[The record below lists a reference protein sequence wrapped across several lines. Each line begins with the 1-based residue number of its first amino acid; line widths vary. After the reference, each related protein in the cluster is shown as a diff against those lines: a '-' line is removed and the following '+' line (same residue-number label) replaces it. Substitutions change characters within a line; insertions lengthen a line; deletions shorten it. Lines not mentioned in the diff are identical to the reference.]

1 MKKFFNKSIAFI
13 AILVAFF
20 VVSACGK
27 KEIKKY
33 TVTFK
38 SGGEEIS
45 SVIVEKGKL
54 VEEPDNP
61 VKEDYDF
68 SGWYADTEY
77 KTEFDFENTK
87 IVKNTII
94 YAKFVEK
101 QQIIFKTNG
110 GSDVTSILCFSNQVE
125 ATEKN
130 QFNCSQISAVPLT
143 NKEGHTF
150 EGWYLDSSFENK
162 VVFPFKVNNRTTM
175 YAKWTATGHQVN
187 YVTNSTEVIAP
198 VTKDYDT
205 ELEEIVLDPK
215 SKKGAASFEGWY
227 LDAAFTEK
235 VTFPYKVKK
244 SITLYAKWKMREV
257 NVYFIDTTIESGNNK
272 IDDLSEIKYYGSS
285 IELQEITY
293 SKTNYIFKGWYLDA
307 ELTQKAPDLFSLE
320 PELES
325 SILNV
330 YLYAKLEL
338 NNNTVSL
345 DPNGGNF
352 DGSTSIKTFT
362 PIEGEVSLAEQIN
375 SQVPL
380 RLGYR
385 FLEYKVKGGDYITKI
400 TEFNERTSLTST
412 YELIA
417 DWEAVDY
424 KIKLYI
430 NSNGTGTLLEKEYS
444 KEDIINLSSYL
455 DDNSKTK
462 EGYDFKGVCTIATE
476 NINNECETIYKES
489 QFIIDENA
497 NKYASDVFDKAQG
510 KYYRVIYLKIAFTPK
525 LVSVV
530 VDADGGSFDYNSKL
544 NLSNVEYGTLISDLK
559 VSAPTKEGYNW
570 TGWKICDS
578 NNSCRTISLEAQ
590 KTTKIESEGLTLTAI
605 WEIKKHTISVTG
617 IGRELPLSMIDNI
630 EYGTNVIISYLNK
643 WDNQSCTNSLCIF
656 YLGTSY
662 NGNDLIIANKTTTV
676 GMNIGQYNTQHFI
689 GFYNEMDTYI
699 SSFTINDNTLLYA
712 KYDASKE
719 ITYSLNED
727 EKNYSATSFSYNSNS
742 NIEVT
747 IASIFMGKEVTTI
760 TKECFSDV
768 AALKISSL
776 IIPETIKT
784 IEKNSFIYLLKLQKL
799 TIPVDFNEFSF
810 SNIFGVN
817 DEHIIS
823 HLRYLKIIGAG
834 LTKFVIDN
842 LEGLSYLK
850 ELQELYLPYSV
861 EEFNEDTIS
870 ALESLRY
877 LTTFNIEEK
886 ESSNQKYLSKKENNY
901 FIIYDKVT
909 NVEKHRISC
918 KNNDVP
924 YIANER
930 YSISFICVNGISYNC
945 SNFDEYQID
954 IGTELNDFNK
964 TKVPVVN
971 GYTFMGWWYH
981 TTDEKG
987 NIEYTEPYMYEN
999 LRVMFA
1005 ESVELCAKFVKGNWV
1020 FDNDT
1025 LVSIGDLV
1033 ESDESIEIEKYY
1045 LGKEIKEVDLS
1056 SMDTELNYVLS
1067 LTLSSGLTS
1076 INLAGK
1082 FPALYTIKMVGNMDC
1097 SIGNDKCNV
1106 ANVLKNAT
1114 GGKLDNEYSIEILH
1128 SDDKTLNQ
1136 ITDETFKGLEDVP
1149 ISNLRLPTS
1158 LVFDLVTYPIMFKE
1172 LNKVSTYSTQTIND
1186 EKNVIVSLGFLY
1198 GKVKIDDDYEWA
1210 LLRSSTIN
1218 LTSSITTGTLIDG
1231 EPIKQIA
1238 PYAFY
1243 KISGIEKVKMIDDTA
1258 NSNSQIHTIGEYAF
1272 ANMENLKFV
1281 TLGMSIRNI
1290 AETAFYESYNIE
1302 EYNIDK
1308 LNGVYSVMDGVLFK
1322 NYETILVKYPSN
1334 KEDDTYL
1341 IPSSVEEIER
1351 YAFDLNSNK
1360 SLHLIIS
1367 ENVSK
1372 ISGYDFSE
1380 LHYHLSYE
1388 LGNFYNISSFEVVK
1402 ENPYFES
1409 VNGILYDKNLE
1420 FLIHF
1425 GKETESTQVFLEDS
1439 IKNIIEDAFKYNVG
1453 DNTNVREGIIST
1465 ILITNDDPS
1474 KNISYFLNKLEE
1486 VLHRNQFLN
1495 TFVKV
1500 YYSAFEG
1507 QESVNNEKCY
1517 YTRINTNNTYSF
1529 RIYTSGDLTI
1539 NGEKQELNTDNGY
1552 FIYNSLI
1559 LETAPSTTSSSVFKG
1574 WYLDSYYETEA
1585 KFPLLSINE
1594 SGEAVSLYA
1603 KFGTTYTVNF
1613 ESKGGTIF
1621 ASREYVDEITENDLP
1636 TPEKIGYTF
1645 GGWYLDSS
1653 YEEKVFE
1660 NGNTCELKLPITT
1673 LYAKWEVIMTI
1684 KTARGYNDF
1693 GYVFN
1698 EDTKPIDVGTTIS
1711 AEIANYENYNWYAN
1725 KECTEKFSE
1734 NKSINGSITIY
1745 GMPLIKIEVWQYI
1758 DNKKY
1763 IETYEV
1769 EAFTKLEDIEDIKNM
1784 YDELSKEYAT
1794 LTIET
1799 GEEDK
1804 EENLYKEI
1812 SIEDRI
1818 ISSLNITEC
1827 GDYPKIIVYKLIIYL
1842 DDAYSSVKVVIVNEK
1857 NSSGEYQFNEKEE
1870 EIKFSNSSTKFTEV
1884 IKDYSNYNWYTDN
1897 LCTEKVTGEYI
1908 NQYKNMTLFAIPL
1921 VEITVSKISDDE
1933 TYKNVIVEAFAKLE
1947 DIKEIKDLCTEL
1959 DDKYVV
1965 TILVEDKECQL
1976 TDMITSTLNVEYGK
1990 YSAKSTFNITI
2001 NCENVM

>member
-1 MKKFFNKSIAFI
+1 MKKFFSKTIAFI
-13 AILVAFF
+13 AIFVAFF

-54 VEEPDNP
+54 VEKPENP
-61 VKEDYDF
+61 IKDEYDF
-68 SGWYADTEY
+68 FGWYADTEY
-77 KTEFDFENTK
+77 KIEFDFDNTK

-101 QQIIFKTNG
+101 QQIIFKTDG

-130 QFNCSQISAVPLT
+130 QFNCSRISAVPLT

-244 SITLYAKWKMREV
+244 SITLYAKWQMKEV
-257 NVYFIDTTIESGNNK
+257 NVYFIDTTIESGDNK

-293 SKTNYIFKGWYLDA
+293 SKTNYIFKGWYLDEA
-307 ELTQKAPDLFSLE
+307 LTQKAPDLFSLE

-362 PIEGEVSLAEQIN
+362 PIESEVSLAVQIN

-385 FLEYKVKGGDYITKI
+385 FLGYKVKGGNYITNI
-400 TEFNERTSLTST
+400 TEFNAKNSLTST

-455 DDNSKTK
+455 EENDKIK
-462 EGYDFKGVCTIATE
+462 EGYNFKGVCTIAKE
-476 NINNECETIYKES
+476 DINLECETIYKES

-497 NKYASDVFDKAQG
+497 NKYASDIFDKTQN
-510 KYYRVIYLKIAFTPK
+510 KYYRVIYLKIAFTPQ
-525 LVSVV
+525 LVNVV
-530 VDADGGSFDYNSKL
+530 VDASGGSFDYSTKL

-559 VSAPTKEGYNW
+559 ISSPTKEGYNW
-570 TGWKICDS
+570 TGWEICDS
-578 NNSCRTISLEAQ
+578 EDVSENSCRNINLEDQ
-590 KTTKIESEGLTLTAI
+590 KTTKVESGGLTLTAT
-605 WEIKKHTISVTG
+605 WEKKKHTISVG
-617 IGRELPLSMIDNI
+617 VGRENPLTIINDVD
-630 EYGTNVIISYLNK
+630 YGTNVIISYLYEWN
-643 WDNQSCTNSLCIF
+643 NQSCTNSLCIF
-656 YLGTSY
+656 YLGTSN
-662 NGNDLIIANKTTTV
+662 NGNDLIVASKTRTD
-676 GMNIGQYNTQHFI
+676 GFNIGQYNTKHFI

-699 SSFTINDNTLLYA
+699 SSFIINDNTLLYA

-719 ITYSLNED
+719 IAYSLNDD
-727 EKNYSATSFSYNSNS
+727 EKTYSATSFNYNSGS

-747 IASIFMGKEVTTI
+747 IASIFMGKKVTAI
-760 TKECFSDV
+760 TKECFSNV
-768 AALKISSL
+768 AALKINEL

-799 TIPVDFNEFSF
+799 TIPIDSNEFSF

-823 HLRYLKIIGAG
+823 HLRYLKIVGAG
-834 LTKFVIDN
+834 LTKFIIDN

-850 ELQELYLPYSV
+850 ELTELYLPYSV
-861 EEFNEDTIS
+861 EEFDAKTIS
-870 ALESLRY
+870 DLEGLKY
-877 LTTFNIEEK
+877 LATFNIEEK
-886 ESSNQKYLSKKENNY
+886 DNSNQKYLSKKEDNY
-901 FIIYDKVT
+901 FIIYDKVS
-909 NVEKHRISC
+909 NVEKYRIAC
-918 KNNDVP
+918 KYDKVP
-924 YIANER
+924 YIANEM
-930 YSISFICVNGISYNC
+930 YSIKFTCDSVSYDC
-945 SNFDEYQID
+945 SIFDEYQID
-954 IGTELNDFNK
+954 IGKELVDFNTK
-964 TKVPVVN
+964 KVPEID
-971 GYTFMGWWYH
+971 GYTFMGWWYY
-981 TTDEKG
+981 TNKNG
-987 NIEYTEPYMYEN
+987 SIEYIEPYMHEN

-1005 ESVELCAKFVKGNWV
+1005 ENIELCAKFVKGNWK
-1020 FDNDT
+1020 FENDT

-1114 GGKLDNEYSIEILH
+1114 GDKLDKEYNIEILH

-1136 ITDETFKGLEDVP
+1136 ITDETFKGLEDVL
-1149 ISNLRLPTS
+1149 ISNLSLPTS
-1158 LVFDLVTYPIMFKE
+1158 LVFDLVTYPTMFKE
-1172 LNKVSTYSTQTIND
+1172 LNRVVTYSTQSIND
-1186 EKNVIVSLGFLY
+1186 EKNVIVNSDGFLY
-1198 GKVKIDDDYEWA
+1198 GKIKNGNDYEWA

-1218 LTSSITTGTLIDG
+1218 LTIITTGTLING

-1243 KISGIEKVKMIDDTA
+1243 KIGGIEEITMIDSS
-1258 NSNSQIHTIGEYAF
+1258 SNSQIHTIGEYAF
-1272 ANMENLKFV
+1272 ANMEKLKSI

-1290 AETAFYESYNIE
+1290 AENAFYGSYNIE

-1334 KEDDTYL
+1334 KKDMDTYS
-1341 IPSSVEEIER
+1341 IPSSVEEIEK
-1351 YAFDLNSNK
+1351 YAFNLNSNK

-1372 ISGYDFSE
+1372 ISGYYFPE
-1380 LHYHLSYE
+1380 LKYNESYE

-1409 VNGILYDKNLE
+1409 VNGVLYDKNLE

-1439 IKNIIEDAFKYNVG
+1439 IKNIIEDAFKYNVNG
-1453 DNTNVREGIIST
+1453 EDRKDIIST

-1474 KNISYFLNKLEE
+1474 KNISYFLNNLDD
-1486 VLHRNQFLN
+1486 VLYNNEFFV

-1507 QESVNNEKCY
+1507 QESVNNEKGY

-1529 RIYTSGDLTI
+1529 HIYTSGDLTI
-1539 NGEKQELNTDNGY
+1539 NGEIQELDINNGC

-1559 LETAPSTTSSSVFKG
+1559 LEAAPSTTSSSVFKG
-1574 WYLDSYYETEA
+1574 WYLDKDYEKEA
-1585 KFPLLSINE
+1585 KFPLLSIAE
-1594 SGEAVSLYA
+1594 TETDKYVSLYA
-1603 KFGTTYTVNF
+1603 RFGTIYTVTF

-1621 ASREYVDEITENDLP
+1621 ASREYVDEITEDDLP
-1636 TPEKIGYTF
+1636 IPEKIGYTF

-1653 YEEKVFE
+1653 CDTPLFAD
-1660 NGNTCELKLPITT
+1660 GNTYTLTLPITT
-1673 LYAKWEVIMTI
+1673 LYAKWKVIMTI
-1684 KTARGYNDF
+1684 KIAREYNDF

-1698 EDTKPIDVGTTIS
+1698 EDTKDIDVGTTIS
-1711 AEIANYENYNWYAN
+1711 KEIANYKNYNWYAN

-1734 NKSINGSITIY
+1734 NKSISGSITIY
-1745 GMPLIKIEVWQYI
+1745 GMPLIKV
-1758 DNKKY
+1758 NLFVF
-1763 IETYEV
+1763 ETEPEKFETMVEV
-1769 EAFTKLEDIEDIKNM
+1769 EAFTKLEDIVDIKNK
-1784 YDELSKEYAT
+1784 YDELSKIYST
-1794 LTIET
+1794 LTMET
-1799 GEEDK
+1799 GETDK

-1818 ISSLNITEC
+1818 ISSLNITEY
-1827 GDYPKIIVYKLIIYL
+1827 GDYQIIEYKLII
-1842 DDAYSSVKVVIVNEK
+1842 
-1857 NSSGEYQFNEKEE
+1857 
-1870 EIKFSNSSTKFTEV
+1870 FS
-1884 IKDYSNYNWYTDN
+1884 
-1897 LCTEKVTGEYI
+1897 
-1908 NQYKNMTLFAIPL
+1908 
-1921 VEITVSKISDDE
+1921 
-1933 TYKNVIVEAFAKLE
+1933 
-1947 DIKEIKDLCTEL
+1947 
-1959 DDKYVV
+1959 
-1965 TILVEDKECQL
+1965 
-1976 TDMITSTLNVEYGK
+1976 
-1990 YSAKSTFNITI
+1990 
-2001 NCENVM
+2001 